1 MLFSDL
7 HRDGVFTRITTNRQL
22 TLNTDS
28 YGGIH
33 ECERCENLVAQ
44 LGEHLPY
51 KQRVA
56 GSSPAQPISCEIY
69 QRLDCRPH
77 KPNVVGSSPT
87 LAITAQQRRSSGTVG
102 K

>member
-7 HRDGVFTRITTNRQL
+7 HRDGVFTRVTTNRQL
-22 TLNTDS
+22 TPNTDS

-44 LGEHLPY
+44 LEEHLPY

-56 GSSPAQPISCEIY
+56 GSSPAQPISCEI
-69 QRLDCRPH
+69 
-77 KPNVVGSSPT
+77 VVMVSS
-87 LAITAQQRRSSGTVG
+87 SVS
-102 K
+102 